1 MRESFYRL
9 GLCAPGQGLFPKL
22 TSGVTDG
29 RLAISRGLAN
39 RQLVPR
45 VFNPTEI
52 VSIHGS

>member
-29 RLAISRGLAN
+29 HLIISRGLSN
-39 RQLVPR
+39 CQIVPR

-52 VSIHGS
+52 VYIHGS